1 MKKIL
6 AGLLMLVSFGTM
18 AQVKIGFVDSQKL
31 LDTMPS
37 RKVAMEKYMA
47 HEKEVAEEFN
57 VMRADLQKA
66 YADYQA
72 KQGDLTPV
80 LRQAA
85 EKKIMDKERAVE
97 ERQQTIQQELQL
109 FGEELNVPILDRI
122 QKAISI
128 VSERQKLSMVVDK
141 SSTLYFAPDMDITSA
156 VAVELMKLE
165 KDLKATGK

>member
-1 MKKIL
+1 M
-6 AGLLMLVSFGTM
+6 LMSFGTI

-37 RKVAMEKYMA
+37 RKVAMEKYLA
-47 HEKEVAEEFN
+47 HEKELAEEFN
-57 VMRADLQKA
+57 IMRADLEKA
-66 YADYQA
+66 YNDYQV

-85 EKKIMDKERAVE
+85 EKKIMDKERSVQ
-97 ERQQTIQQELQL
+97 ERQQSIQQELQA

-122 QKAISI
+122 QKAVTI

-141 SSTLYFAPDMDITSA
+141 SSTLYFAPDMDITNA
-156 VAVELMKLE
+156 VAVELLRLE
-165 KDLKATGK
+165 KEAK

>member
-6 AGLLMLVSFGTM
+6 AGLLMLVSFGAM

-57 VMRADLQKA
+57 AMRADLEKA
-66 YADYQA
+66 YEKYQA
-72 KQGDLTPV
+72 DQGNMTPV

-85 EKKIMDKERAVE
+85 EKKIMDKERMVQ
-97 ERQQTIQQELQL
+97 ERQQSIQQELQA

-122 QKAISI
+122 QKSINI
-128 VSERQKLSMVVDK
+128 VSERQKLTMVVDK

-165 KDLKATGK
+165 KDVK

>member
-66 YADYQA
+66 YEEYQR
-72 KQGDLTPV
+72 KQGDMTPV

-97 ERQQTIQQELQL
+97 ERQQSIQQELQA

-122 QKAISI
+122 QKAINIISD
-128 VSERQKLSMVVDK
+128 RQKLTMVVDK
-141 SSTLYFAPDMDITSA
+141 SSTLYFAPEMDITKI

-165 KDLKATGK
+165 KELK